1 MALGGQVGG
10 VQYDVTIAGHPVGA
24 GEANPL
30 LRQPPGLRQ
39 FEMCPWQQVDDEGTS
54 EAFGQ
59 CLIER
64 SLKQQQGIAIL
75 TEQVEQHEVIGVV
88 VGQQE
93 GEGIGVV
100 QVQRPVN
107 GVRRVAEEGL
117 KQGQYLFIQID
128 AVVPSLWPARPQM
141 TSEIAT
147 AQSQFQYPACVG
159 GQQVCDALLMGQA
172 EGGRFGKGHGR
183 LHYTVY
189 LQPAVMVIFQDG
201 EASFRFGTQVQ

>member
-1 MALGGQVGG
+1 MRVPRRHLAS
-10 VQYDVTIAGHPVGA
+10 A
-24 GEANPL
+24 
-30 LRQPPGLRQ
+30 
-39 FEMCPWQQVDDEGTS
+39 
-54 EAFGQ
+54 
-59 CLIER
+59 LIER

-107 GVRRVAEEGL
+107 GLRRVAEEGL

-147 AQSQFQYPACVG
+147 AQSQHPACGG

-183 LHYTVY
+183 LHYTVD
-189 LQPAVMVIFQDG
+189 LQPAVMGIFQDK
-201 EASFRFGTQVQ
+201 EASFRFCAQVQ